1 MTLKAA
7 VLVTANA
14 TQAKAELR
22 ALQGETGKTAAE
34 TSKLGAT
41 AHQASSGLSVEE
53 QRAAALAA
61 ELARLKAEQ
70 DAVNSRND
78 KLKTST
84 KGAGGSVA
92 NLAAQFNDVG
102 MMIAAG
108 QSPMQMAIQQG
119 TQITQVIG
127 PMGAAGA
134 AKALGTAFM
143 SLLNPVNFATYAVL
157 AGGAALI
164 QWAMGAGETGGKA
177 KTVADQ
183 VDDLE
188 AAVTKYATSAKNAAK
203 PTSELAKQYGGLA
216 ASARESF
223 KAIAEADRQAAEA
236 SLKNTKN
243 ALAASF
249 GSLDAGVVARF
260 ASPATVAITN
270 IQQALGSTK
279 VEARAVFEA
288 LSRLSDA
295 QGPEQ
300 IAKAAKEAR
309 DALLAAGGAADGELA
324 NGLLAAWSEAL
335 NLQAAAAG
343 IGDAAA
349 AAVAKTTAEYQAQA
363 AMQALIS
370 QYGEASLQVA
380 TAKAQADRD
389 AVLAS
394 EDYVN
399 ATDEAKTALMAAY
412 DAANS
417 IASVDIAGNVT
428 LAANAAGVLAANLAT
443 AMSKLEGIR
452 REQARNSEV
461 VFDPRD
467 PRYDKGKADLARIA
481 LEPHRNETAAS
492 MVKPVKATG
501 GGGGRGAGADAAK
514 KEAQAVSD
522 LIKKLEDEQAILRET
537 DPVKQEMLKH
547 RKELASASQ
556 TERQRIEELIRA
568 EVQLKSVREATDFMA
583 STSLDALKG
592 IVAGGD
598 EASNAMKR
606 LADSILDA
614 ALQAVWLGEG
624 PLAGVFGISGSIFGA
639 IFGGK
644 AGAGIPAKAEGGLLF
659 GEGSGRADKLPLWG
673 SAGEFMV
680 NARATA
686 RHRPLLERINNGQPI
701 PGFAA
706 GGALGGQRFTEG
718 GGASAP
724 KLEQH
729 IHLYSATGNTEIQ
742 EMVAQG
748 VQTGLDLHDREVL
761 PMRVKGIL
769 QDPRR
774 SGR

>member
-41 AHQASSGLSVEE
+41 AHQASGGLSVEA
-53 QRAAALAA
+53 QRAAALDA
-61 ELARLKAEQ
+61 ELARLKAELA
-70 DAVNSRND
+70 AVNSGND
-78 KLKTST
+78 KLKTSARA
-84 KGAGGSVA
+84 AGGSVA
-92 NLAAQFNDVG
+92 YLAAQFNDVG

-134 AKALGTAFM
+134 ARALGTAFM

-157 AGGAALI
+157 AGSAALI
-164 QWAMGAGETGGKA
+164 QWAMGAGETKEKA
-177 KTVADQ
+177 KTVSEQ
-183 VDDLE
+183 IDDLA
-188 AAVTKYATSAKNAAK
+188 AAVTKYETSARNAMK
-203 PTSELAKQYGGLA
+203 PTAELAKEYGNLA
-216 ASARESF
+216 GKAKEAF
-223 KAIAEADRQAAEA
+223 KAIAEADRQSALASLKDSKAAVATSFGGFDMGVEGLPGSPLEDTLLRIRTELGATGEEAVKVQQSLQALAKAEGPVQIATAAEA
-236 SLKNTKN
+236 
-243 ALAASF
+243 A
-249 GSLDAGVVARF
+249 
-260 ASPATVAITN
+260 
-270 IQQALGSTK
+270 QQALIDAGAAANGPL
-279 VEARAVFEA
+279 VEAINSVWAQA
-288 LSRLSDA
+288 L
-295 QGPEQ
+295 
-300 IAKAAKEAR
+300 K
-309 DALLAAGGAADGELA
+309 
-324 NGLLAAWSEAL
+324 
-335 NLQAAAAG
+335 LQATVDDVSAATYS
-343 IGDAAA
+343 I
-349 AAVAKTTAEYQAQA
+349 
-363 AMQALIS
+363 
-370 QYGEASLQVA
+370 
-380 TAKAQADRD
+380 R
-389 AVLAS
+389 
-394 EDYVN
+394 
-399 ATDEAKTALMAAY
+399 

-417 IASVDIAGNVT
+417 AASAMAGIGSAAAGAYGAVAA
-428 LAANAAGVLAANLAT
+428 LAAKAWEAGQARLAATRKYTTPDASGRMVDKEALYAQMKGRGVKPIV
-443 AMSKLEGIR
+443 AKEDDYKLPDDW
-452 REQARNSEV
+452 N
-461 VFDPRD
+461 
-467 PRYDKGKADLARIA
+467 
-481 LEPHRNETAAS
+481 
-492 MVKPVKATG
+492 KPVKATG

-537 DPVKQEMLKH
+537 DPVKQELLKH

-556 TERQRIEELIRA
+556 TERRRIEELIRA

-624 PLAGVFGISGSIFGA
+624 PLAGVLGISGSIFGS

-644 AGAGIPAKAEGGLLF
+644 AGAAIPAKAEGGLLF

-706 GGALGGQRFTEG
+706 GGAIGGQRFTEG

>member
-41 AHQASSGLSVEE
+41 AHQASGGLSVEA
-53 QRAAALAA
+53 QRAAALDA
-61 ELARLKAEQ
+61 ELARLKAELA
-70 DAVNSRND
+70 AVISGND
-78 KLKTST
+78 KLKTSARA
-84 KGAGGSVA
+84 AGGSVA

-134 AKALGTAFM
+134 ARALGTAFM

-157 AGGAALI
+157 AGSAALI
-164 QWAMGAGETGGKA
+164 QWAMGAGETKEKA
-177 KTVADQ
+177 KTVSEQ
-183 VDDLE
+183 IDDLE
-188 AAVTKYATSAKNAAK
+188 AAVTKYATSAKNAMK
-203 PTSELAKQYGGLA
+203 PTAELAKEYGNLA
-216 ASARESF
+216 GKAKEAF
-223 KAIAEADRQAAEA
+223 KAVAEADRQSALASLKDSKAAVTSSFGGFDMGVEGLPGSPLEDTLLRIRTELGATGEEAVKVQQSLQALAKAEGPVQIATAAEA
-236 SLKNTKN
+236 ARK
-243 ALAASF
+243 AL
-249 GSLDAGVVARF
+249 LDAGVA
-260 ASPATVAITN
+260 ANGP
-270 IQQALGSTK
+270 L
-279 VEARAVFEA
+279 VEAINAV
-288 LSRLSDA
+288 
-295 QGPEQ
+295 
-300 IAKAAKEAR
+300 
-309 DALLAAGGAADGELA
+309 
-324 NGLLAAWSEAL
+324 WSEAVK
-335 NLQAAAAG
+335 LQATTDDVSAATYS
-343 IGDAAA
+343 I
-349 AAVAKTTAEYQAQA
+349 
-363 AMQALIS
+363 
-370 QYGEASLQVA
+370 
-380 TAKAQADRD
+380 R
-389 AVLAS
+389 
-394 EDYVN
+394 
-399 ATDEAKTALMAAY
+399 

-417 IASVDIAGNVT
+417 AAAAMAGIGSAAAGAYGAVAA
-428 LAANAAGVLAANLAT
+428 LAAKAWEAGQARLAATRKYTTPDSNGRMVDKEALYAQMKGRGVKPIV
-443 AMSKLEGIR
+443 AKEDDYKLPDDW
-452 REQARNSEV
+452 N
-461 VFDPRD
+461 
-467 PRYDKGKADLARIA
+467 
-481 LEPHRNETAAS
+481 
-492 MVKPVKATG
+492 KPVKAT
-501 GGGGRGAGADAAK
+501 GGGRGAGADAAK

-522 LIKKLEDEQAILRET
+522 LIKKLEDEQAVLRET

-556 TERQRIEELIRA
+556 AERQRIEELIRA

-614 ALQAVWLGEG
+614 ALQAVWLGQG
-624 PLAGVFGISGSIFGA
+624 PLAGILGISGSIFGS

-644 AGAGIPAKAEGGLLF
+644 AGAAIPAKADGGMLF

-706 GGALGGQRFTEG
+706 GGAIGGQRFTEG
-718 GGASAP
+718 GGASAA

-729 IHLYSATGNTEIQ
+729 IHLYGATGNTEIQ

-761 PMRVKGIL
+761 PGRVKGIL